1 MSHTLNI
8 GLFGFGCVGQGFYDA
23 LNNAGGV
30 SAQIAKIGV
39 KDTYKERKLSAQHFS
54 FSRSG
59 VFEQP
64 GLNAVVEAVAGA
76 DDGFDI
82 VSDALQQG
90 LPVVTANK
98 KMVAEHFA
106 ELWALQHQHN
116 SDLLYEAAVAGSIPI
131 IRLLDN
137 YYSGEQIKRLQGILN
152 GSSNYIITQMERDGL
167 SYPTALA
174 QAQTAGFAE
183 ADPWLDVAGYDP
195 KYKLVILAAH
205 AFGVVFEPDEVINL
219 GIPFI
224 DDVDIAWGK
233 EQGLKI
239 RLIADVRST
248 EQGTAA
254 YVLPHFIGPD
264 NDLYTVTDEYNA
276 VLLEGA
282 YSGKQLLKGKGAGSY
297 PTGSAVLADVAALE
311 QGYKYSYSK
320 IRLRGHLNGS
330 VTPTKPYNELCLK
343 VYVRAYD
350 KQDLELIAF
359 NSIEQQGDT
368 AAGPFI
374 IGEVSLNK
382 LRTIQQSKAKA
393 FVAVL

>member
-23 LNNAGGV
+23 LHNAGGV

-39 KDTYKERKLSAQHFS
+39 KDTWKKRKLSAQHFS
-54 FSRSG
+54 YSRSG
-59 VFEQP
+59 VLEQP

-76 DDGFDI
+76 DDGFEI
-82 VSDALQQG
+82 VSDALRNG
-90 LPVVTANK
+90 LPVITANK
-98 KMVAEHFA
+98 KMVAEHFT
-106 ELWALQHQHN
+106 ELWTLQHQHN
-116 SDLLYEAAVAGSIPI
+116 SHLLYEAAVAGSIPI
-131 IRLLDN
+131 IRLLDG
-137 YYSGEQIKRLQGILN
+137 YYQGEEIKSLQGILN

-167 SYPTALA
+167 SYPTALD

-248 EQGTAA
+248 EQGIAA
-254 YVLPHFIGPD
+254 YVLPHFIGLD
-264 NDLYTVTDEYNA
+264 NDLYTVNDEFNA
-276 VLLEGA
+276 VLLDGA
-282 YSGKQLLKGKGAGSY
+282 YTGKHLLKGKGAGSY

-311 QGYKYSYSK
+311 QGYRYTYSK
-320 IRLRGHLNGS
+320 IRQRGFLNGS
-330 VTPTKPYNELCLK
+330 VKPTKPFNEVSLK
-343 VYVRAYD
+343 IYARAYNAD
-350 KQDLELIAF
+350 DLALIDF
-359 NSIEQQGDT
+359 DTIEQQGDT
-368 AAGPFI
+368 AAGPYT
-374 IGEVSLNK
+374 IGTVSLEH
-382 LRTIQQSKAKA
+382 LRVLQQGKAKV

>member
-23 LNNAGGV
+23 LHNAGGV

-39 KDTYKERKLSAQHFS
+39 KDTHKERNLSAQHFS

-64 GLNAVVEAVAGA
+64 GLNLVVEAVAGA
-76 DDGFDI
+76 DDGFSI

-98 KMVAEHFA
+98 KMVAEHFT

-116 SDLLYEAAVAGSIPI
+116 SHLLYEAAVAGSIPI

-137 YYSGEQIKRLQGILN
+137 YYQGEQLLSLQGILN
-152 GSSNYIITQMERDGL
+152 GSSNYIVTQMEREGL
-167 SYPTALA
+167 SYPTALDQA
-174 QAQTAGFAE
+174 QAAGFAE

-224 DDVDIAWGK
+224 DDQDIAWGK
-233 EQGLKI
+233 EQGLRI
-239 RLIADVRST
+239 RLIANISST
-248 EQGTAA
+248 ERGTVA
-254 YVLPHFIGPD
+254 YVLPHFIGTD

-276 VLLEGA
+276 VLLEGP

-320 IRLRGHLNGS
+320 IRQRGQLNGS
-330 VTPTKPYNELCLK
+330 LKPTKPNNDVSLK
-343 VYVRAYD
+343 AYARAYNAA
-350 KQDLELIAF
+350 DLDQLAF
-359 NSIEQQGDT
+359 ESVDESGTTEAGPYKIGHIKLNNLAYLQQG
-368 AAGPFI
+368 
-374 IGEVSLNK
+374 
-382 LRTIQQSKAKA
+382 KAKV